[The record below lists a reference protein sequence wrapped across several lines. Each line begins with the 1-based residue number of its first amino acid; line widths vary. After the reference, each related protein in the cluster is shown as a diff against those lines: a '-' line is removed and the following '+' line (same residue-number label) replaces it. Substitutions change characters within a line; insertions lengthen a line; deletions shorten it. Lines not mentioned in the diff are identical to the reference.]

1 MGSLHHGVSH
11 LPCLPFWLMR
21 GKAHLKQQLALRF
34 EFDAATLPYH
44 QALIRWLKLQKEQGR
59 QLILCTA
66 SDQVIAQKIATH
78 LGLFDDVMA
87 SDGITNLSGKAK
99 ATALVSRFG
108 EKGFDYVGNAPTDLA
123 VWQHASKAIVVSSSE
138 RLVHQVKHV
147 CDIDQQFP
155 ASQPNAGTWAKALRV
170 HQWLKN
176 LLLLVPLLAAHQLLD
191 ITAWQ
196 QLCIAFLSFSLC
208 ASAVYIAN
216 DLLDLSNDRQHPR
229 KQRRPFASGAVSIV
243 AGVLMAPLL
252 FASSLILAMKV
263 NPAFTG
269 WLLFY
274 FLTTCLYSWKLK
286 RLILIDCI
294 TLAMLYTL
302 RIVAGAAAVAMALS
316 FWLLAFSVFLFL
328 SLAFVKR
335 YAELEL
341 QILQGSQKI
350 HGRGYFT
357 TDAPLIQT
365 LGVTSGYAAALV
377 LALYLNSEAVTKL
390 YHAPELIWGVVP
402 VMLFWISWMWIQA
415 HRGNMHDDPLVF
427 AIKDKTSLLAG
438 VILTL
443 VLTVGAL
450 GLQW

>member
-1 MGSLHHGVSH
+1 M
-11 LPCLPFWLMR
+11 
-21 GKAHLKQQLALRF
+21 
-34 EFDAATLPYH
+34 
-44 QALIRWLKLQKEQGR
+44 
-59 QLILCTA
+59 
-66 SDQVIAQKIATH
+66 
-78 LGLFDDVMA
+78 
-87 SDGITNLSGKAK
+87 
-99 ATALVSRFG
+99 
-108 EKGFDYVGNAPTDLA
+108 
-123 VWQHASKAIVVSSSE
+123 WQHASKAIVVSSSE